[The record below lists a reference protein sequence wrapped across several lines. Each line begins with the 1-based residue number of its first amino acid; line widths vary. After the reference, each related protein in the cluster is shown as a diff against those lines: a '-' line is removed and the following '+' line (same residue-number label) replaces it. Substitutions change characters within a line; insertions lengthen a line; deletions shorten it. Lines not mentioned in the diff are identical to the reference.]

1 MRWMFTHS
9 ISNMKVCMWTCL
21 CFIMLLSY
29 SCEEKR
35 KPVTVDVEKLKEQM
49 MEANRRLVKSESLMI
64 DSFITK
70 NGYKMETTG
79 TGLRFASMKSGK
91 GSKAEAGDTLMIA
104 YQIWL
109 LNGTLCEESKPDQP
123 LVLIIGENKH
133 TKGFEEAILK
143 MTEKETARII
153 VPSYLAYGMKGDGNL
168 IPAASPLHCVL
179 TLIDIKE

>member
-1 MRWMFTHS
+1 MRFMFSNS
-9 ISNMKVCMWTCL
+9 ISNKKVFTWVSF
-21 CFIMLLSY
+21 CFVVLFSY
-29 SCEEKR
+29 SCEEKK

-49 MEANRRLVKSESLMI
+49 VEANRRLVKSESLMI
-64 DSFITK
+64 DSFISK

-91 GSKAEAGDTLMIA
+91 GSKAEVGDTLMIS
-104 YQIWL
+104 YQIRL

-123 LVLIIGENKH
+123 LVLIIGQNKH

-143 MTEKETARII
+143 MNEQETARIV
-153 VPSYLAYGMKGDGNL
+153 VPSYLAYGMQGDGNL